1 MALQLYVDM
10 ALQLYKVEFMFGL
23 VIGVVVTVLAMTAWS
38 GSDWAGPIP
47 PTETIYQP
55 QHLNLY

>member
-1 MALQLYVDM
+1 M

-23 VIGVVVTVLAMTAWS
+23 FIGVVVTILAMTVWS
-38 GSDWAGPIP
+38 GSDWAAPIP
-47 PTETIYQP
+47 PTETIYRP